1 MTKAL
6 FLPKTLKRPPQY
18 CPWHLGEQTLR
29 ITQGR
34 EFPKKPSSLTL
45 SVMWTLRRQ
54 AAYKT
59 GWKMLISFLPRNG
72 WNSAKRTNALL
83 PRGFKCP
90 GSICFKSPC
99 SFYLA
104 MKVKEISRHPIKSLH
119 CLGSKTGISCFKV
132 CWHRTQRPILLC
144 GRCTSEQIFL
154 LKPDALCSREIRRV
168 PHALISFFFFPLA
181 IVQERNEAFSLHL
194 SHRLLY
200 L

>member
-1 MTKAL
+1 
-6 FLPKTLKRPPQY
+6 
-18 CPWHLGEQTLR
+18 
-29 ITQGR
+29 
-34 EFPKKPSSLTL
+34 
-45 SVMWTLRRQ
+45 
-54 AAYKT
+54 
-59 GWKMLISFLPRNG
+59 MLISFLPRNG

-200 L
+200 LQLSILAVS